1 MFLSK
6 FWKIKFHFKIKYFL
20 LFSRSNFQIWPTGTY
35 SPDSRSMS
43 SSRAVF
49 CRVLNLS
56 RENRRPVSRPAQ
68 VKTFLKTGGFRLS
81 NFTLISYNVMWIL
94 TIPVLPNLRT
104 RELPNPSWLFSHST
118 GHLFQSSLL
127 LVQPSVPEPL
137 SHSAGHLFQS
147 SLLLV
152 QLSVPEPLSHSAG
165 HLFQSSLLLVQLKCP
180 WTTFPL
186 GWSPLPVKSP
196 IGPAKFQAIWKPLTT
211 PHFGHFIQFTGLNC

>member
-1 MFLSK
+1 M
-6 FWKIKFHFKIKYFL
+6 
-20 LFSRSNFQIWPTGTY
+20 
-35 SPDSRSMS
+35 
-43 SSRAVF
+43 
-49 CRVLNLS
+49 LNLS

-104 RELPNPSWLFSHST
+104 RELPNPSWLLSHST

-152 QLSVPEPLSHSAG
+152 QLKCPFPTQLVTSSSQVSYWFSSSVPEPLSHSAG
-165 HLFQSSLLLVQLKCP
+165 HLFQSSLLLVQLSSKLSENP
-180 WTTFPL
+180 
-186 GWSPLPVKSP
+186 
-196 IGPAKFQAIWKPLTT
+196 
-211 PHFGHFIQFTGLNC
+211 

>member
-1 MFLSK
+1 M
-6 FWKIKFHFKIKYFL
+6 
-20 LFSRSNFQIWPTGTY
+20 
-35 SPDSRSMS
+35 
-43 SSRAVF
+43 
-49 CRVLNLS
+49 LNLS

-104 RELPNPSWLFSHST
+104 RELPNPSWLLSHST

-127 LVQPSVPEPL
+127 LVQP
-137 SHSAGHLFQS
+137 
-147 SLLLV
+147 
-152 QLSVPEPLSHSAG
+152 SVPEPLSHSAG

-196 IGPAKFQAIWKPLTT
+196 IGSAQVSLN
-211 PHFGHFIQFTGLNC
+211 HFPTRLVTSSSQVSYWSS